1 MGLPLD
7 KRNDGGVFLNLYL
20 AIMTIRQFL
29 LQGGQFLLALLI
41 PVSVFAQKELEVV
54 RNKWVRY
61 SDPAHLLYH
70 HLAGD
75 AYELLDKEA
84 AKVGKIKTKAQWQQ
98 RQKEMKAAIW
108 NQIGAFPGK
117 TPLNAK
123 VTSVVRKEGFTVEN
137 IIYESLPGYYVTAS
151 LFIPHQL
158 QTPAPA
164 ILFCSGHSAQAY
176 RRDVYQLPLQNL
188 VLKGFVVLA
197 IDPVSQGERLQY
209 MNAQTGESEIGSSTK
224 EHSYPAV
231 QSFLIG
237 QSTARYFV
245 WDGIRGI
252 DYLVSRKEVDPD
264 RIGVHGL
271 SGGGTQTAYISALDD
286 RVLAS
291 APCGYITGFKRLI
304 ESIGAQDGEQNF
316 FHGIRSGIDHAD
328 FLEVRAPKPTLIMA
342 TTRDFF
348 NISGTRDVY
357 RRVKDLYSLYGAAG
371 NLEMVEGDYEH
382 GYERKIREGMYAFF
396 QKHLKLPGSPV
407 ELQVDLL
414 TEKELQKTPSG
425 QISTSF
431 PAFETVFSLNKKE
444 SEKLITALDKSRE
457 NAAVHR
463 KKVPDSA
470 VKYSG
475 FRRPGPISDPVFTG
489 RIPKSGYVIERYFL
503 KGEGE
508 YPVPYL
514 LFLPEKKSGKT
525 IIYLHPEGKASEASG
540 EIEALVNKGFSVLAP
555 DLLGAGEL
563 VSDQFKG
570 DAAIG
575 GISYN
580 IWFTAVLT
588 GRSIVGVH
596 AADLIRL
603 VETVKRGSPEE
614 EIWGVARGTM
624 GPSLLHAAVLEPR
637 FTRIAVAGM
646 YSSYQEIVE
655 KERYNP
661 EFVYSMVPGALLAYD
676 LPDLA
681 ASLAPRPLLMTDLVD
696 SRGEALEMADLE
708 DACRW
713 ITKSYSA
720 ENAGQALAIR
730 KGTDLVSYLSEWA
743 E

>member
-1 MGLPLD
+1 MNT
-7 KRNDGGVFLNLYL
+7 RQCFL
-20 AIMTIRQFL
+20 RVWQFL
-29 LQGGQFLLALLI
+29 FALFI
-41 PVSVFAQKELEVV
+41 SFSAPAQKELEVV
-54 RNKWVRY
+54 GNKWIRY

-75 AYELLDKEA
+75 AYELLDQEA
-84 AKVGKIKTKAQWQQ
+84 AKVGKLKTKAQWQQ

-108 NQIGAFPGK
+108 NQIGAFPEK

-123 VTSVVRKEGFTVEN
+123 VTSVVRKEGFTIEN

-151 LFIPHQL
+151 LFIPDRL
-158 QTPAPA
+158 QAPAPA

-209 MNAQTGESEIGSSTK
+209 MNAQTGESEIGGSTK

-237 QSTARYFV
+237 QSVARYFV

-252 DYLVSRKEVDPD
+252 DYLVSRKEVDPG

-286 RVLAS
+286 RVVAS
-291 APCGYITGFKRLI
+291 APSGYITGFSRLI
-304 ESIGAQDGEQNF
+304 ESIGVQDGEQNF
-316 FHGIRSGIDHAD
+316 YHGIKEGIDHAD
-328 FLEVRAPKPTLIMA
+328 FLEIRAPKPTLIMA

-348 NISGTRDVY
+348 NISGTRDVHT
-357 RRVKDLYSLYGAAG
+357 RVKNLYTLYGAAE

-382 GYERKIREGMYAFF
+382 GYVRNIREKMYAFF

-407 ELQVDLL
+407 ELEIDLL
-414 TEKELQKTPSG
+414 TEKELQKTPTG
-425 QISTSF
+425 QIATSF

-444 SEKLITALDKSRE
+444 AQKLTVALDKSRE
-457 NAAVHR
+457 NTVAHR
-463 KKVPDSA
+463 KKVAESA
-470 VKYSG
+470 VRYSG
-475 FRRPGPISDPVFTG
+475 FRKPGAIPTPVFTG
-489 RIPKSGYVIERYFL
+489 RIPKTGYVIERYFL

-514 LFLPEKKSGKT
+514 LFLPENKSGKT
-525 IIYLHPEGKASEASG
+525 IIYLHPEGKAREASG
-540 EIEALVNKGFSVLAP
+540 EIEALVKKGFSVLAP
-555 DLLGAGEL
+555 DLLGTGEL
-563 VSDQFKG
+563 TSDQFKG

-575 GISYN
+575 GVSYN
-580 IWFTAVLT
+580 IWFTAALT
-588 GRSIVGVH
+588 GRSIAGVH
-596 AADLIRL
+596 AADLVRL
-603 VETVKRGSPEE
+603 VETIKKSFPAD

-637 FTRIAVAGM
+637 FARVAIAGM

-655 KERYNP
+655 TERYNP
-661 EFVYSMVPGALLAYD
+661 GFVYSMVPGALLAYD

-681 ASLAPRPLLMTDLVD
+681 ASLAPRPLLM
-696 SRGEALEMADLE
+696 ADLTDSMGKALDMTE
-708 DACRW
+708 LEKACRW
-713 ITKSYSA
+713 ITRGYSA
-720 ENAGQALAIR
+720 GNAGKRLAIR
-730 KGTDLVSYLSEWA
+730 KDTDLVSYLSEWA